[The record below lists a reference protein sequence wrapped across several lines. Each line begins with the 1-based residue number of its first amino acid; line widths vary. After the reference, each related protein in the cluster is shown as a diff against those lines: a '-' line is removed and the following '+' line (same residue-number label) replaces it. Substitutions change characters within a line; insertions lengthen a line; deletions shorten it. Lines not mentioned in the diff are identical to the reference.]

1 MFIWLNYHF
10 FSPSSYF
17 LSTEPSKTLKA
28 IKLIAKEGLLPNL
41 VKAAPIANKKSSTL
55 AYPEELNPFRSALCR
70 IRLNEYE
77 NMKLNEFLEKAIAA
91 KNIDE
96 LNKVVD
102 KALNLG
108 IRINARNEDGFSFAN
123 ITMFKMYRDEFKGNK
138 QEDII
143 RKLALNGADFN
154 VQVDKKTTE
163 IYQKVQKE
171 IEPQIYSRLK
181 KLREVGE
188 NATIAGTVENVEID
202 NKTFY
207 MEFSHSCIVDVA
219 KVVEG
224 AKNLGLSKGDLN
236 LGGNIIKI
244 GEGEVE
250 VKTGKDGKRN
260 YVDIS
265 DNSAFTVI
273 LCTSLGELNLMVY
286 HDTEDYHQ
294 VQIEVED
301 EEMWNE
307 LQKIGEVV
315 GQGCLFC
322 GMSVKEAV
330 EKGSFT
336 RCGRWGDPNS
346 KSSETFS
353 WVDKLKNNKTTS
365 VGRS

>member
-1 MFIWLNYHF
+1 MKKIKSKKL
-10 FSPSSYF
+10 SS
-17 LSTEPSKTLKA
+17 KMLKA
-28 IKLIAKEGLLPNL
+28 VERIAKEGLLPNFI
-41 VKAAPIANKKSSTL
+41 KAAPTANKKISKLLVLS
-55 AYPEELNPFRSALCR
+55 YPEELNPFRSALSK
-70 IRLNEYE
+70 IRLSEYE

-91 KNIDE
+91 KNINE
-96 LNKVVD
+96 LSKVVD
-102 KALNLG
+102 EALDLG
-108 IRINARNEDGFSFAN
+108 IRINAANKNGFSFAN
-123 ITMFKMYRDEFKGNK
+123 VTMFKMYRDGLKGNK

-154 VQVDKKTTE
+154 VQVDNKITE

-171 IEPQIYSRLK
+171 IEPQIYDLLK

-188 NATIAGTVENVEID
+188 NATIEGTVENIEID

-207 MEFSHSCIVDVA
+207 IEFSHSCIVDVA

-236 LGGNIIKI
+236 LGGNILKI
-244 GEGEVE
+244 GDGEVE

-265 DNSAFTVI
+265 DSSAFTVT

-294 VQIEVED
+294 VQVEVED

-307 LQKIGEVV
+307 LQKIGE
-315 GQGCLFC
+315 
-322 GMSVKEAV
+322 S
-330 EKGSFT
+330 
-336 RCGRWGDPNS
+336 
-346 KSSETFS
+346 
-353 WVDKLKNNKTTS
+353 
-365 VGRS
+365 

>member
-1 MFIWLNYHF
+1 MKKINGKKL
-10 FSPSSYF
+10 SS
-17 LSTEPSKTLKA
+17 KMLKA
-28 IKLIAKEGLLPNL
+28 VERIAKEGLLPNFI
-41 VKAAPIANKKSSTL
+41 KAVPTANKKISKL
-55 AYPEELNPFRSALCR
+55 PVLEYPEELNPFRSALCK

-77 NMKLNEFLEKAIAA
+77 NMKLNEFLEKTIAA
-91 KNIDE
+91 RNVNELSKVIDE
-96 LNKVVD
+96 
-102 KALNLG
+102 ALDLG
-108 IRINARNEDGFSFAN
+108 IRINACNKDGFSLAN
-123 ITMFKMYRDEFKGNK
+123 VTMFKMYRDEFKGNK

-154 VQVDKKTTE
+154 VQVDKKITE
-163 IYQKVQKE
+163 IHKKVQKE

-188 NATIAGTVENVEID
+188 DATIEGTVEDVEID

-207 MEFSHSCIVDVA
+207 IEFSHSCIVDVA

-244 GEGEVE
+244 GDGEVE

-265 DNSAFTVI
+265 DNSGFAVTFYA
-273 LCTSLGELNLMVY
+273 SLGELNLMVY
-286 HDTEDYHQ
+286 HDTADYNQ

-307 LQKIGEVV
+307 LQKIGEIV
-315 GQGCLFC
+315 GQGCLLG

-336 RCGRWGDPNS
+336 RCGRWGDQNS

-353 WVDKLKNNKTTS
+353 WVNKLKDNKTTS

>member
-1 MFIWLNYHF
+1 MKKINSKKL
-10 FSPSSYF
+10 SS
-17 LSTEPSKTLKA
+17 KMLKA
-28 IKLIAKEGLLPNL
+28 VERIAKEGLLPNFI
-41 VKAAPIANKKSSTL
+41 KAAPTANKKISKLPIL
-55 AYPEELNPFRSALCR
+55 AYPEELNPFQSALCK
-70 IRLNEYE
+70 IRLSEYE
-77 NMKLNEFLEKAIAA
+77 NMKPNEFLEKAIAA
-91 KNIDE
+91 KNINE
-96 LNKVVD
+96 LSKVVD
-102 KALNLG
+102 EALDLG
-108 IRINARNEDGFSFAN
+108 IRINAANKNGFSFAN
-123 ITMFKMYRDEFKGNK
+123 VTMFKMHCDEFKGNK

-154 VQVDKKTTE
+154 VQVDKKITE
-163 IYQKVQKE
+163 KVQKE

-188 NATIAGTVENVEID
+188 NATIEGTVENVEID

-244 GEGEVE
+244 GDGEVE
-250 VKTGKDGKRN
+250 VKTGKGGERD

-265 DNSAFTVI
+265 DNSAFAVTFY
-273 LCTSLGELNLMVY
+273 TSLGELNLMVY

-307 LQKIGEVV
+307 LQEIGEIV
-315 GQGCLFC
+315 GKGCLSG

-330 EKGSFT
+330 EKGCFT
-336 RCGRWGDPNS
+336 RCGRWGDQNS

-353 WVDKLKNNKTTS
+353 WVNKLKDNKTTS
-365 VGRS
+365 VERS

>member
-1 MFIWLNYHF
+1 MKKINGKKL
-10 FSPSSYF
+10 
-17 LSTEPSKTLKA
+17 PSKMLKA
-28 IKLIAKEGLLPNL
+28 VERIAKEGLLPNFI
-41 VKAAPIANKKSSTL
+41 KAAPTANKKISKLPVLT
-55 AYPEELNPFRSALCR
+55 YPEELNPFRSALCR
-70 IRLNEYE
+70 TRLSEYE

-91 KNIDE
+91 KNINELSKVIDE
-96 LNKVVD
+96 
-102 KALNLG
+102 ALDLG
-108 IRINARNEDGFSFAN
+108 IRINAANEDGFGFAN
-123 ITMFKMYRDEFKGNK
+123 VTMFKMYRDEFKGNK

-154 VQVDKKTTE
+154 VQVDKKITE
-163 IYQKVQKE
+163 IHQKVQKE
-171 IEPQIYSRLK
+171 IEPQIYSRLT

-188 NATIAGTVENVEID
+188 NATIEGTVENVEID

-244 GEGEVE
+244 GDGEVE
-250 VKTGKDGKRN
+250 VKTGKGGERD

-265 DNSAFTVI
+265 DNSAFAVTFY
-273 LCTSLGELNLMVY
+273 TSLGELNLMVY
-286 HDTEDYHQ
+286 HDTADYHQ

-307 LQKIGEVV
+307 LQEIGEIV
-315 GQGCLFC
+315 GKGCLFG
-322 GMSVKEAV
+322 GMSVKETV

-336 RCGRWGDPNS
+336 RCERWGDQNS

-353 WVDKLKNNKTTS
+353 WVNKLKDNKTTS

>member
-1 MFIWLNYHF
+1 MKKINGKKL
-10 FSPSSYF
+10 SS
-17 LSTEPSKTLKA
+17 KMLKA
-28 IKLIAKEGLLPNL
+28 VERIAKEGLLPNFI
-41 VKAAPIANKKSSTL
+41 KAAPTANKKISKLPVLT
-55 AYPEELNPFRSALCR
+55 YPEELNPFQSALCR
-70 IRLNEYE
+70 IRLSEYE

-91 KNIDE
+91 KNINELSKVIDE
-96 LNKVVD
+96 
-102 KALNLG
+102 ALDLG
-108 IRINARNEDGFSFAN
+108 IRINAANEDGFGFAN
-123 ITMFKMYRDEFKGNK
+123 VTMFKMYRDEFKGNK

-154 VQVDKKTTE
+154 VQVDKKITE
-163 IYQKVQKE
+163 IHQKVQKE
-171 IEPQIYSRLK
+171 IEPQIYSRLT

-188 NATIAGTVENVEID
+188 NATIEGTVENVEID

-244 GEGEVE
+244 GDGEVE
-250 VKTGKDGKRN
+250 VKTGKGGERD

-265 DNSAFTVI
+265 DNSAFAVTFY
-273 LCTSLGELNLMVY
+273 TSLGELNLMVY
-286 HDTEDYHQ
+286 HDTADYHQ

-307 LQKIGEVV
+307 LQEIGEIV
-315 GQGCLFC
+315 GKGCLFG

-336 RCGRWGDPNS
+336 RCGRWGDQNS

-353 WVDKLKNNKTTS
+353 WVNKLKDNKTTS

>member
-1 MFIWLNYHF
+1 M
-10 FSPSSYF
+10 
-17 LSTEPSKTLKA
+17 LKA
-28 IKLIAKEGLLPNL
+28 VERIAKEGLLPNFI
-41 VKAAPIANKKSSTL
+41 KAAPTANKKISKLPVLT
-55 AYPEELNPFRSALCR
+55 YPEELNPFQSALCK
-70 IRLNEYE
+70 IRLSEYE

-96 LNKVVD
+96 LSKVVD
-102 KALNLG
+102 EALNLG
-108 IRINARNEDGFSFAN
+108 IRINAPNEDGFGFAN
-123 ITMFKMYRDEFKGNK
+123 VTIFKMCRDEFKKNK

-143 RKLALNGADFN
+143 RKLALHGADFN
-154 VQVDKKTTE
+154 VQVDKKITE
-163 IYQKVQKE
+163 KVQKE

-188 NATIAGTVENVEID
+188 NATIEGTVENVEID

-207 MEFSHSCIVDVA
+207 IEFSHSCIVDVA

-224 AKNLGLSKGDLN
+224 AKNLGLSKG

-244 GEGEVE
+244 GNGEVE

-265 DNSAFTVI
+265 DNSAFAVTFY
-273 LCTSLGELNLMVY
+273 TSLGELNLMVY

-294 VQIEVED
+294 VQVEVED

-307 LQKIGEVV
+307 LQEIGEIV
-315 GQGCLFC
+315 GKGCLFG

-336 RCGRWGDPNS
+336 RCGRWGDQNS

>member
-1 MFIWLNYHF
+1 MKKINGKKL
-10 FSPSSYF
+10 
-17 LSTEPSKTLKA
+17 PSKMLKA
-28 IKLIAKEGLLPNL
+28 VERIAKEGLLPNFI
-41 VKAAPIANKKSSTL
+41 KAAPTANKKISKLPVLT
-55 AYPEELNPFRSALCR
+55 YPEELNPFRSALCK
-70 IRLNEYE
+70 IRLSEYE
-77 NMKLNEFLEKAIAA
+77 NVKLNEFLEKAIAA
-91 KNIDE
+91 ENLDKLSKIVDE
-96 LNKVVD
+96 
-102 KALNLG
+102 ALDLG
-108 IRINARNEDGFSFAN
+108 IRVNARNEDGFSFAN
-123 ITMFKMYRDEFKGNK
+123 VTMFKMYRDEFKENK

-143 RKLALNGADFN
+143 RKLALHGADFN
-154 VQVDKKTTE
+154 VQVDKKIAE
-163 IYQKVQKE
+163 MYQKVQKE

-188 NATIAGTVENVEID
+188 DATIEGTVEDVEID

-207 MEFSHSCIVDVA
+207 IEFSHSCIVDVA

-236 LGGNIIKI
+236 LGGSIIKI
-244 GEGEVE
+244 GDGEVE

-265 DNSAFTVI
+265 DNSAFTVT

-294 VQIEVED
+294 VQVEVED

-307 LQKIGEVV
+307 LQEIGEIV
-315 GQGCLFC
+315 GKGCLFG
-322 GMSVKEAV
+322 GMSVKEVV

-336 RCGRWGDPNS
+336 RCGRWGDQNS

-353 WVDKLKNNKTTS
+353 WVSKLKDTKTTS

>member
-1 MFIWLNYHF
+1 MKKIKSKKL
-10 FSPSSYF
+10 SS
-17 LSTEPSKTLKA
+17 KMLKA
-28 IKLIAKEGLLPNL
+28 VERIAKEGLLPNFI
-41 VKAAPIANKKSSTL
+41 KAASTTNKKISKLPVLT
-55 AYPEELNPFRSALCR
+55 YPEELNPFRSALSK
-70 IRLNEYE
+70 IRLSEYE

-91 KNIDE
+91 ENLDKLSKIVDE
-96 LNKVVD
+96 
-102 KALNLG
+102 ALDLG
-108 IRINARNEDGFSFAN
+108 IRVNARNEDGFSFTN
-123 ITMFKMYRDEFKGNK
+123 VTMFKMYRDEFKENK

-143 RKLALNGADFN
+143 RKLALHGADFN
-154 VQVDKKTTE
+154 VQVDKKIAE
-163 IYQKVQKE
+163 KVQKE

-188 NATIAGTVENVEID
+188 NAAIEGTIENVEID

-207 MEFSHSCIVDVA
+207 IEFSHSCIVDVA

-236 LGGNIIKI
+236 LSGNIIKI
-244 GEGEVE
+244 GDGEVE

-265 DNSAFTVI
+265 DNSAFAVTFY
-273 LCTSLGELNLMVY
+273 TSLGELNLMVY

-294 VQIEVED
+294 VQVEVED

-307 LQKIGEVV
+307 LQKIGEII
-315 GQGCLFC
+315 GQGCLFG

-336 RCGRWGDPNS
+336 RCGRWGDQSS

-353 WVDKLKNNKTTS
+353 WVNKLKNNKTTS